1 MPRFRT
7 VGRLR
12 FVVVSVVALL
22 ATIGAA
28 CAGDSGSSSSPGGTG
43 ANAAVQQL
51 AVRVVTT
58 HPHDQGAYTQGLEAD
73 GADRYIESTGR
84 YGRSQLRRVELTTG
98 AVVQQHVVDSDEF
111 AEGVTRVDDR
121 LIQLTWREG
130 VAHVYDATTFEPIG
144 SFAYDTEGWGLCFD
158 GARLVM
164 SDGTDT
170 LFFRDPD
177 TFEIEGEVDVSLNG
191 DAVDRLN
198 ELECVDGSVYANVY
212 RTDRIVQI
220 DPASGR
226 VVADI
231 DASGLLTPEQA
242 EATDVLNGIAWVPER
257 GVFLI
262 TGKLWPTLFE
272 VTFEPAS

>member
-12 FVVVSVVALL
+12 FVVISVVALL
-22 ATIGAA
+22 VAMGTA
-28 CAGDSGSSSSPGGTG
+28 CASDSGGSSTPGSAAGNG
-43 ANAAVQQL
+43 AVSQL
-51 AVRVVTT
+51 DVRVVTT

-73 GADRYIESTGR
+73 GVDRYIESTGR
-84 YGRSQLRRVELTTG
+84 YGRSQLRRVELATG
-98 AVVQQHVVDSDEF
+98 AVVQQHVLDPEEF

-121 LIQLTWREG
+121 LIQLTWKEG
-130 VAHVYDATTFEPIG
+130 VAHVYDATTFEPVG

-158 GARLVM
+158 GERLVM

-170 LFFRDPD
+170 LYFRDPD
-177 TFEIEGEVDVSLNG
+177 TFEVEGEVSVRLDDTPVEQ
-191 DAVDRLN
+191 LN
-198 ELECVDGSVYANVY
+198 ELECVDGTVYANVY

-220 DPASGR
+220 DPATGQ

-231 DASGLLTPEQA
+231 DASGLLSDD
-242 EATDVLNGIAWVPER
+242 EAAGADVLNGIAWVPER
-257 GVFLI
+257 QVFLV

-272 VTFEPAS
+272 VTFEPAA